1 LCWLHA
7 PCRLEL
13 SVEELR
19 RMDGYIWWIVAFIT
33 TTLILLTSL
42 FVVLGLSAAAEE
54 EAQSRQHH
62 HHHHYHHPPT
72 KEKGK
77 EKRQEITEWEPM
89 SVLKNI
95 EEDAVS
101 YAAEL
106 RRRSREAAGIF
117 QSKIAHKE
125 RASHF
130 PVPEYFSAVKQFR
143 KILLKEAARKGVSH
157 KTQDRIIKCI
167 EDIGTKLYYNHVLVF
182 FKAGIQLLDLALKE
196 AHGEKSSE
204 DVRDTFGSCSLEQQ
218 AGKTVRNIVEE
229 PIQVWDLAPEIFL
242 VPSFDVMKPKQV
254 VSARC
259 SGIFFI
265 PLADIIKTEEPRI
278 SPREKY
284 DSFVAEFWSRVEREI
299 ELLPP
304 LPSKYKRLA
313 WSRQSE
319 KEGVGRLGLTR
330 RLYSTAESLKDKTT
344 RKSVTR
350 ILDEVLEEIPAEK
363 AGIQDWI
370 KSKALDEE
378 TLCALN
384 SMLEYKNC

>member
-1 LCWLHA
+1 
-7 PCRLEL
+7 
-13 SVEELR
+13 
-19 RMDGYIWWIVAFIT
+19 MDDYLWWIVAFFVT
-33 TTLILLTSL
+33 FLILLTTL
-42 FVVLGLSAAAEE
+42 FVVLGMPAEPDE
-54 EAQSRQHH
+54 
-62 HHHHYHHPPT
+62 
-72 KEKGK
+72 KEL
-77 EKRQEITEWEPM
+77 KRQQFTEP
-89 SVLKNI
+89 VNLLKNI
-95 EEDAVS
+95 EEDAVE

-117 QSKIAHKE
+117 QSRIAHRE

-130 PVPEYFSAVKQFR
+130 PVPEYFTAVKQFR
-143 KILLKEAARKGVSH
+143 KVLLKAAAREGVSH
-157 KTQDRIIKCI
+157 QTQGRINKCI

-182 FKAGIQLLDLALKE
+182 IKAGIQLLDLAIKE
-196 AHGEKSSE
+196 ANGENTAK
-204 DVRDTFGSCSLEQQ
+204 DVRDTSASTLPKEQ
-218 AGKTVRNIVEE
+218 AGKTEGNIVEE

-242 VPSFDVMKPKQV
+242 VPSFEVMEPKEV

-265 PLADIIKTEEPRI
+265 PLADIIKTEGLRR

-284 DSFVAEFWSRVEREI
+284 DSFISAFWSRIEREI

-313 WSRQSE
+313 WSRQCE
-319 KEGVGRLGLTR
+319 REGVARLGLTR
-330 RLYSTAESLKDKTT
+330 RLYSTAEGLKDKTT
-344 RKSVTR
+344 GKSVTR
-350 ILDEVLEEIPAEK
+350 ILDEVLKEIPAVK

-384 SMLEYKNC
+384 SMLEFKNC

>member
-1 LCWLHA
+1 
-7 PCRLEL
+7 
-13 SVEELR
+13 
-19 RMDGYIWWIVAFIT
+19 MDGYIWWIVAFIT
-33 TTLILLTSL
+33 TFLILLTSL

-54 EAQSRQHH
+54 EAESRQHKL
-62 HHHHYHHPPT
+62 T
-72 KEKGK
+72 K
-77 EKRQEITEWEPM
+77 EKRQKMMEWPM
-89 SVLKNI
+89 RNI
-95 EEDAVS
+95 EEDAVA

-117 QSKIAHKE
+117 QSKIAHRE

-143 KILLKEAARKGVSH
+143 KILLKVAARKGVSH
-157 KTQDRIIKCI
+157 QTQDKITKCI
-167 EDIGTKLYYNHVLVF
+167 EDIGTKLFYNHVLVF

-196 AHGEKSSE
+196 AHSESTTE
-204 DVRDTFGSCSLEQQ
+204 DVRNPYATCLPEKQ
-218 AGKTVRNIVEE
+218 AGKTGKNILEE

-242 VPSFDVMKPKQV
+242 VPSFEVMKPKQV

-265 PLADIIKTEEPRI
+265 PLADIIKTKGPRR

-284 DSFVAEFWSRVEREI
+284 DSFIAEFWSRVEREI

-313 WSRQSE
+313 WSRQCE
-319 KEGVGRLGLTR
+319 REGVGRLGLTR
-330 RLYSTAESLKDKTT
+330 RLYSTAETLKDKTT